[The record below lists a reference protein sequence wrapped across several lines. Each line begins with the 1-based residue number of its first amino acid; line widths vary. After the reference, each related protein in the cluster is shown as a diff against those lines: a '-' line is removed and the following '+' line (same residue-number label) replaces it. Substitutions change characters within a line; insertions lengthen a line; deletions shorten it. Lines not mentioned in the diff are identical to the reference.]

1 MLMVKEK
8 KLINYTAM
16 RWNAN
21 IGSVLMLFI
30 SLGLALIYYCQL
42 CFGYTHTHEKLQTRW
57 WMNEKTNKSDDHIMK
72 SNLCECPFWEYFV
85 GSEL

>member
-21 IGSVLMLFI
+21 IDSVLMLFYI
-30 SLGLALIYYCQL
+30 PWSCSYFLLSTVFWVYS
-42 CFGYTHTHEKLQTRW
+42 HSRW